1 MKGIRGMR
9 LGLLG
14 IAAVAVMLV
23 GGLVLTSQV
32 VAQEDTISI
41 SDGSAE
47 PGGEGDVTLDALGIG
62 GEGLGAWTIDIS
74 YDTDVISAVDCAP
87 EQGGVCNPEF
97 GDGVVR
103 ITGASASGLDGDTL
117 LGTITFEC
125 GDDEATS
132 DLSLSVE
139 VFADATIG
147 DPQDIDFT
155 ASDGEFACEVAAPEP
170 TATVAGGPKVGT
182 GGPDAGD
189 SSLGWLLAVLA
200 GAGAIGLAAGYGAL
214 RFRSRA
220 S

>member
-1 MKGIRGMR
+1 MKGIRGMS
-9 LGLLG
+9 LVG

-23 GGLVLTSQV
+23 GGLVFAGQA
-32 VAQEDTISI
+32 VAQEDTVSI

-47 PGGEGDVTLDALGIG
+47 PGGEGDVTLEALGIG

-74 YDTDVISAVDCAP
+74 YDTSVISAVDCEP

-97 GDGVVR
+97 DDGVVR
-103 ITGASASGLDGDTL
+103 ITGASANGLDDDTL

-125 GDDEATS
+125 GDDAGTS

-155 ASDGEFACEVAAPEP
+155 ATDGEFECAEAP
-170 TATVAGGPKVGT
+170 TATPPGIIPDEGPVVGT
-182 GGPDAGD
+182 GPGSSD
-189 SSLGWLLAVLA
+189 SSFGWLVALLA
-200 GAGAIGLAAGYGAL
+200 GAGALGLAAGYGAL
-214 RFRSRA
+214 RVRSRA